1 MKTWLIR
8 PLFDI
13 LPGYVD
19 PTDPIDPLFTK
30 GPAVWPYIVAA
41 VVLVAAIAAV
51 TVFAIRRLNK
61 KK

>member
-1 MKTWLIR
+1 MKIWPIR
-8 PLFDI
+8 PLLDI
-13 LPGYVD
+13 LPYD
-19 PTDPIDPLFTK
+19 PTDPIDPIFTE